1 MMSELVKTRRRMLE
15 WLKLAKRWT
24 PFTVFNVT
32 GPSYEP
38 LDEVL
43 TASINRT
50 LGIFLKAPIE
60 NFPPPLAPKL
70 LSPKATGSLHNSGIV
85 FSHLFKEHSFPSF
98 LLSNMSLEDNKKP
111 TLYPQKLT
119 LNAEANSTA
128 YGVPTPLGLVH
139 PLWWLRSMH
148 FPSSFLEHLSQLS
161 TCLMLPY
168 SEARKTITSLVRS
181 TLTHPLDEA
190 QQTTTTHWSF
200 IPAPSPCVALDLK
213 IPSWFTNF
221 CIISSSLTGMS
232 APWDLFWQICYNL
245 LNAWKQ
251 FFAWQNER
259 RNKWWNA

>member
-1 MMSELVKTRRRMLE
+1 MMSELVKIRRRMLE
-15 WLKLAKRWT
+15 WLKLVKRWT

-85 FSHLFKEHSFPSF
+85 FPHLFKEHSFPSF

-128 YGVPTPLGLVH
+128 YSVPTPLALYTLFGGWGVCISLPH
-139 PLWWLRSMH
+139 SWNIFLNSPHAWCSLTLR
-148 FPSSFLEHLSQLS
+148 PE
-161 TCLMLPY
+161 
-168 SEARKTITSLVRS
+168 K
-181 TLTHPLDEA
+181 
-190 QQTTTTHWSF
+190 
-200 IPAPSPCVALDLK
+200 PSP
-213 IPSWFTNF
+213 P
-221 CIISSSLTGMS
+221 
-232 APWDLFWQICYNL
+232 
-245 LNAWKQ
+245 
-251 FFAWQNER
+251 
-259 RNKWWNA
+259 